1 MVKEYYFKN
10 RVLEQLDI
18 HMKKSQQNKTENLN
32 CASYQVQNELELGNR
47 LDVKLYQILNYK
59 TFYTEH
65 MRASYMSSYSLML
78 SQNHVLYV
86 VLSI

>member
-47 LDVKLYQILNYK
+47 LGVKLYQILNYK
-59 TFYTEH
+59 T
-65 MRASYMSSYSLML
+65 
-78 SQNHVLYV
+78 
-86 VLSI
+86 